1 MSGNMG
7 SLLLP
12 STNKRPAEMAPSPK
26 APEFS
31 ESVRSKLRE
40 SLAGALALVC
50 RPQNKLLSV
59 EKGVHDESLSTP
71 SEVLMESQM
80 AKSTGTVLD
89 ADLSYMQEKPLE
101 TLASNNYESNQCSND
116 GQSFSYENFIN
127 ENKFDFTNTW
137 KFDVQEYQPNHIS
150 SNNEVTFI
158 NNSII
163 KDELLQGNGLC
174 WVSDLDI
181 EGAKER
187 EHGDPKRLKLM
198 DQEIIGGD
206 QEQALLSPQT
216 LANKIETGLFKLF
229 GGVNKKYKEKGRSLL
244 FNLKD
249 HNNPELR
256 ERVMSGKIS
265 PERLC
270 CMTVEELASKELSE
284 WRIAKAEERAQMII
298 LPDSEIDIRRLV
310 RKTHKGEF
318 QVEFELDD
326 SISVEV
332 AVGTRSH
339 TQISP
344 ISSEIE
350 AQIPFESHETESQN
364 PSKCNETDASKGAV
378 APEKV
383 RSMNQRHSSKVT
395 TLPLDGTDFMQDIAV
410 DELNDAEFLPPI
422 LLLDEFMESL
432 DYTPSSENKPEDTR
446 QDTPVTVDKSSGSL
460 VSKLDSP
467 NVGLADH
474 VNVVA
479 DEPDDIIDV
488 KSEPDIIDVKS
499 TRTDI
504 NLELSGIRVES
515 ETDATVG
522 EIKGEHIWEG
532 LIQLNISAMA
542 TVIGFHRSGEKTTTE
557 GWPSFLEIKGRV
569 RLDAFEKFV
578 QELPMSRS
586 RAIMVVQFCWKD
598 GSHEGGHLQLLE
610 VADSYVADERVGFAE
625 PVPGVE
631 LYFCPPHKKMIE
643 MLGKYL
649 PKEHSEPLNAVENGL
664 IGIVVWRKAFVSTPD
679 STKMPSFHRQYSQKQ
694 HSTTNPKAK
703 QTLHPLSV
711 GPPPINPDPPTVDDP
726 TDDIPPGFG
735 PQAAG
740 RDEEDLPEFDF
751 APSSK
756 QLAPQFPV
764 PNSSQGSG
772 MRLGH
777 PQVQPPPQP
786 MGQVRDLINK
796 YGQGKM
802 GATASAN
809 QVRWQPSPGIGL
821 VTQPWND
828 DDDIPEWQPQQNA
841 QPKTP
846 PPLPSHNF
854 WPHAPPS
861 SHPVNQQFVTPP
873 SQWPRPLL
881 PFEALAAQLPVHS
894 QPRPSQMV
902 PLQGQH
908 AMLAPLQ
915 FGQSCPTPFGSNG
928 PSGMGFQGNGLL
940 QPCQFGGQ
948 PFDGQFQKTSGFG
961 IGQNGMDWRPD
972 SPRNRGA

>member
-12 STNKRPAEMAPSPK
+12 STNKRPAEMAPSPR

-116 GQSFSYENFIN
+116 GQSFSCENFIN

-137 KFDVQEYQPNHIS
+137 KFDVQEYHPNHIS

-350 AQIPFESHETESQN
+350 AQIPFESYETESQT
-364 PSKCNETDASKGAV
+364 PSKCNETEASKGAV

-383 RSMNQRHSSKVT
+383 RSVNQRHSSKVT

-504 NLELSGIRVES
+504 NLELSGIHVES

-542 TVIGFHRSGEKTTTE
+542 TVIGFHRRFDS
-557 GWPSFLEIKGRV
+557 L
-569 RLDAFEKFV
+569 
-578 QELPMSRS
+578 
-586 RAIMVVQFCWKD
+586 
-598 GSHEGGHLQLLE
+598 
-610 VADSYVADERVGFAE
+610 VA
-625 PVPGVE
+625 
-631 LYFCPPHKKMIE
+631 
-643 MLGKYL
+643 
-649 PKEHSEPLNAVENGL
+649 
-664 IGIVVWRKAFVSTPD
+664 
-679 STKMPSFHRQYSQKQ
+679 
-694 HSTTNPKAK
+694 
-703 QTLHPLSV
+703 
-711 GPPPINPDPPTVDDP
+711 
-726 TDDIPPGFG
+726 
-735 PQAAG
+735 
-740 RDEEDLPEFDF
+740 
-751 APSSK
+751 
-756 QLAPQFPV
+756 
-764 PNSSQGSG
+764 
-772 MRLGH
+772 
-777 PQVQPPPQP
+777 
-786 MGQVRDLINK
+786 
-796 YGQGKM
+796 
-802 GATASAN
+802 
-809 QVRWQPSPGIGL
+809 
-821 VTQPWND
+821 
-828 DDDIPEWQPQQNA
+828 
-841 QPKTP
+841 
-846 PPLPSHNF
+846 LPSYI
-854 WPHAPPS
+854 
-861 SHPVNQQFVTPP
+861 
-873 SQWPRPLL
+873 LKL
-881 PFEALAAQLPVHS
+881 
-894 QPRPSQMV
+894 
-902 PLQGQH
+902 
-908 AMLAPLQ
+908 
-915 FGQSCPTPFGSNG
+915 
-928 PSGMGFQGNGLL
+928 FQVI
-940 QPCQFGGQ
+940 
-948 PFDGQFQKTSGFG
+948 FDY
-961 IGQNGMDWRPD
+961 
-972 SPRNRGA
+972 